1 MIKCQVK
8 ISTSYQLTGKS
19 CVERY
24 IKKDTRVVQALKPTK
39 EATFLAF
46 TVCPS
51 IGDSYKI
58 PILEN
63 HGLTKKDYSRNGI
76 FSSKLINKS
85 PDELFD
91 EITYGLTEI
100 IDEIEVIT
108 EDFAKIAI
116 DFKKDAAVFNMHHKW
131 FGKCYSIELA
141 SHIIKQGISQIEFT
155 SKLNTY
161 IYFHHPR

>member
-1 MIKCQVK
+1 M
-8 ISTSYQLTGKS
+8 
-19 CVERY
+19 
-24 IKKDTRVVQALKPTK
+24 
-39 EATFLAF
+39 
-46 TVCPS
+46 CPS

-58 PILEN
+58 PTLEN
-63 HGLTKKDYSRNGI
+63 HGLTKKDYTRNGI
-76 FSSKLINKS
+76 FSSKLIKNS
-85 PDELFD
+85 PEELFD

-108 EDFAKIAI
+108 EDFVKIAI
-116 DFKKDAAVFNMHHKW
+116 DLKKDAAVFNMPHEW

-141 SHIIKQGISQIEFT
+141 SHIVKQGISQIEFT